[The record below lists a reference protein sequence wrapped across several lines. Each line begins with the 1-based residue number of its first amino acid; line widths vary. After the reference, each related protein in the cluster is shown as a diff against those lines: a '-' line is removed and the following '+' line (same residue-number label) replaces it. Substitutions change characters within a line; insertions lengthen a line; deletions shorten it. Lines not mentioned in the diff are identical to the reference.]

1 VAEPA
6 PGTFFTW
13 NRAHFGAWVI
23 VSAPLILGMRLTDE
37 VLGPVLDVVGNREA
51 IAINQQWAG
60 HPGLLVETIAP
71 QPIPYTPKGATIPS
85 SSPADYKLSGGA
97 AIGRGPAD
105 KATTGE
111 ANIRT
116 GGPGGKALILLGV
129 PLTGMGHKVDSISLT
144 FRYAAGYTPAQ
155 GEKKHAPTVR
165 GVLLAGPSLQVVAEL
180 GTTAPLGNHSWD
192 HFSGFSPPV
201 HMEATGLGVPNDK
214 PLLVALEVTNNDRN
228 LQIPIDDLAAGMD
241 VRVKWASTTAVAPV
255 ASASVASA
263 SASASSSS
271 TTTTSESAVA
281 AVAAVAASLA
291 HSGEPTAPSLAE
303 EVDVFGVGQLWAKR
317 QPQGALAV
325 LLINFGTKPLNHT
338 VQMASL
344 NLTASTTYDARD
356 VWAHASMGVVIGSLT
371 LKVPPFDSALVLLSP
386 RNK

>member
-1 VAEPA
+1 
-6 PGTFFTW
+6 
-13 NRAHFGAWVI
+13 
-23 VSAPLILGMRLTDE
+23 
-37 VLGPVLDVVGNREA
+37 
-51 IAINQQWAG
+51 
-60 HPGLLVETIAP
+60 
-71 QPIPYTPKGATIPS
+71 
-85 SSPADYKLSGGA
+85 
-97 AIGRGPAD
+97 
-105 KATTGE
+105 
-111 ANIRT
+111 
-116 GGPGGKALILLGV
+116 
-129 PLTGMGHKVDSISLT
+129 MGHKVDSISLT

-214 PLLVALEVTNNDRN
+214 PLLIALEVTNNDRN

-241 VRVKWASTTAVAPV
+241 VRVKWASTTAVA
-255 ASASVASA
+255 SV
-263 SASASSSS
+263 ASASSSS
-271 TTTTSESAVA
+271 ATTSEAS
-281 AVAAVAASLA
+281 VAASLA
-291 HSGEPTAPSLAE
+291 PSAEPTAPSLAE
-303 EVDVFGVGQLWAKR
+303 EVGVFGVGQLWAKR

-344 NLTASTTYDARD
+344 NLTASTAYDARD
-356 VWAHASMGVVIGSLT
+356 IWAHTSMGVVIGNLT

-386 RNK
+386 QNK